1 MNIVYT
7 IVDTFGAALVWVLG
21 LLLGREPQGG
31 EAFRLLLLL
40 LLAGFAG
47 WLGYYWRGLPYRL
60 RFLRRRFLPEE
71 RYAGQYIQAIQRGEA
86 IRYAIVRISYDGRAG
101 SFEADGRSYHPSG
114 EEVSSFRSAFVFLP
128 SDKCG
133 EIEYVWEGSRA
144 ASGYTFM
151 KIVSEDGELAE
162 GEGYINTFGRPP
174 ESFPLLFK
182 QLEDAALRESLGIGM
197 PAHRKEEPGFVR
209 KFHEKFGSAVTQGF
223 VNEAEEVP

>member
-1 MNIVYT
+1 MNIVST
-7 IVDTFGAALVWVLG
+7 IVDSTGTALVWALG

-40 LLAGFAG
+40 VLAGFAG
-47 WLGYYWRGLPYRL
+47 RLSYYWRGLPYRS
-60 RFLRRRFLPEE
+60 RFLRGRLLPAE

-86 IRYAIVRISYDGRAG
+86 IRYAIVRISYIARAG
-101 SFEADGRSYHPSG
+101 CFEAEGRSYHPSG

-151 KIVSEDGELAE
+151 KIGSEDEGLAE

-182 QLEDAALRESLGIGM
+182 QLEDAALRESLGMGA

-209 KFHEKFGSAVTQGF
+209 NFHEKYGSAVAQGF
-223 VNEAEEVP
+223 VSEAEEVP